1 MTYWTNKLYP
11 KQTAVLK
18 QTLRRHGSLIL
29 GDVGT
34 GKTLIA
40 LAAIEQLKPL
50 TILIVSPLTS
60 LDLTWAPRLAKVS
73 GLLTA
78 RGYADFKSN
87 RPGTSEATP
96 RCLLIH
102 YQAAS
107 KIMRKLG
114 KRPWDLV
121 VIDEAQGL
129 KARNSGW
136 SRMAR
141 YLRHAKDRIAM
152 TATPMDDSPID
163 LWGLMRFVD
172 YRVFGEDF
180 KPFADEYCRR
190 GGFMGHNWVFRTK
203 LLPDFLKRMELNV
216 SRLTKK
222 FLDLPPLTV
231 HLVGVDMLGSQLRIY
246 QEMAEHSIVK
256 IDEVTIKAPLQVTR
270 QGKLEQ
276 ITGGGILDENDYPH
290 LVGAAKVRKLD
301 TLLRK
306 LRGKKPIVVSCKY
319 LHEIPMIRKV
329 MQKHLQV
336 VKELHGAVKDKKPR
350 GTFTRHGRR
359 ETDRTDLI
367 NEFQDGKIDGLIL
380 QVRTGGVSIELS
392 KASTLI
398 MYSMNFSLI
407 DFEQLIGRFH
417 RGGQTEPVNVFIIH
431 AKNSVDTKIVD
442 DVENK
447 HSGFYQVVDYFENQ
461 EDHMPKAKTTKTVK
475 KAAKNGSEE
484 APAFGVSHAAK
495 AAGIGAAALRV
506 KFRKAGIKKYGKTYG
521 WDSQK
526 AMQADL
532 KRADAS

>member
-1 MTYWTNKLYP
+1 MG
-11 KQTAVLK
+11 
-18 QTLRRHGSLIL
+18 RHGTLLL

-40 LAAIEQLKPL
+40 LAAIEQLKPERV
-50 TILIVSPLTS
+50 LIISPLTS
-60 LDLTWAPRLAKVS
+60 LDLTWAPRLKKVS

-78 RGYADFKSN
+78 RGYAEYKMN
-87 RPGTSEATP
+87 AQATSLA
-96 RCLLIH
+96 LLLH

-107 KIMRKLG
+107 KDMRKLG
-114 KRPWDLV
+114 KVPWDLV
-121 VIDEAQGL
+121 ILDEAQGL

-141 YLRHAKDRIAM
+141 YLRHAENRIAM

-163 LWGLMRFVD
+163 LWGLMRFVNHE
-172 YRVFGEDF
+172 VLGEHF
-180 KPFADEYCRR
+180 KDFADEYCRR
-190 GGFMGHNWVFRTK
+190 GGFMGHNWIFRDK
-203 LLPDFLKRMELNV
+203 LLPDFLKQLEPHV

-231 HLVGVDMLGSQLRIY
+231 HLVGVDMRGEQRRIY
-246 QEMAEHSIVK
+246 
-256 IDEVTIKAPLQVTR
+256 DEVEKHGIVHFLNGPTIKAPLAVTQ

-276 ITGGGILDENDYPH
+276 ITGGGILYDEGDVHVFGY
-290 LVGAAKVRKLD
+290 AKTRKLD

-306 LRGKKPIVVSCKY
+306 LRDKRPIVVSCKY

-329 MQKHLQV
+329 MQNHMQV
-336 VKELHGAVKDKKPR
+336 IKELHGAVKDERKDKA
-350 GTFTRHGRR
+350 
-359 ETDRTDLI
+359 RTDLI

-442 DVENK
+442 DVETK

-475 KAAKNGSEE
+475 KAAKKTENGE